1 MNFDYSLKVV
11 ELRNRLISFMG
22 EYIYPNEKV
31 FYDSLNQGDS
41 RWQIPPIMEEL
52 KALAKKEGLWNLFLL
67 IANMALNL
75 IISNMR
81 HLQRLWKIFDCL
93 RGI

>member
-52 KALAKKEGLWNLFLL
+52 KALAKKEGLWNLFLPY
-67 IANMALNL
+67 
-75 IISNMR
+75 S
-81 HLQRLWKIFDCL
+81 C
-93 RGI
+93 

>member
-31 FYDSLNQGDS
+31 FY
-41 RWQIPPIMEEL
+41 EH
-52 KALAKKEGLWNLFLL
+52 K
-67 IANMALNL
+67 
-75 IISNMR
+75 
-81 HLQRLWKIFDCL
+81 
-93 RGI
+93 RGM